1 MGSDGPECIISQPTF
16 PMSYLDSS
24 QRDAQGD
31 SMQHAGM
38 RKLQKALG
46 RYEAG
51 RKISTTRCFL
61 LWLPP
66 QACFPRSLPRARCSR
81 CLDARLR
88 RTFFTR
94 CCTVGRPKTVIS
106 TKFSALTVSTISR
119 AWLIHSIFGTRTWFG
134 PKEEREAEQRH
145 RSKSRKS

>member
-31 SMQHAGM
+31 SLQHAGM
-38 RKLQKALG
+38 RKLQNALG

-119 AWLIHSIFGTRTWFG
+119 PGSSTQSLEPGLG
-134 PKEEREAEQRH
+134 LGLKREAEQRH
-145 RSKSRKS
+145 WSKSRKS